1 MKFSDYSHIAFSGS
15 RDGCPES
22 LIQSIATKIPPS
34 TQILVG
40 CARGVDA
47 QVRAI
52 YPDALIYRATDYE
65 AETWPA
71 KLAMRSAA
79 MVADI
84 RGDGSCLI
92 AIPMKPCPPKVKPCT
107 IWQPSSGSGT
117 WGTIALAAGLGV
129 PTVFHLPLG
138 MAAPD
143 WDDRVT
149 QVMGGWFLII
159 PF

>member
-1 MKFSDYSHIAFSGS
+1 MKFSDYTHIAFSGS
-15 RDGCPES
+15 REGCPES
-22 LIQSIATKIPPS
+22 LIESIATKIPPN

-52 YPDALIYRATDYE
+52 YPDAKVYRATDYK
-65 AETWPA
+65 AETYPA
-71 KLAMRSAA
+71 KLAMRSSA

-84 RGDGSCLI
+84 HAAGGCLI
-92 AIPMKPCPPKVKPCT
+92 AVPMKPCPPKVKPCT
-107 IWQPSSGSGT
+107 TWRSSAGSGT

-129 PTVFHLPLG
+129 PTAVWLPESIQP
-138 MAAPD
+138 PD
-143 WDDRVT
+143 WDDRFSDK
-149 QVMGGWFLII
+149 GSGWFLVV